1 MKIFRYMMSDDSAC
15 FGDGRVDSE
24 TRASSILKLSVV
36 RVLAAVTLTAL
47 LTVSGL
53 CMSDS
58 SAAGR
63 SGDFIKVGLRYGT
76 ADRTATVESPDG
88 FALYDVRGETV
99 TAGKNLNN
107 YKKLNLVLSSGKVI
121 LQDTNGQYIS
131 DIKTG
136 GSQIIA
142 SASYISDNGYFAFE
156 GKKYRGGMMPYIN
169 ASGQMNII
177 DLIDIED
184 YVKGVVSAEIGS
196 KTHMEALKA
205 QAVTTR
211 SFAGAK
217 GGTHAS
223 QGFDVCSTTHCQV
236 YSGVSA
242 EYDTTNAAVDATA
255 GQMIYYDGK
264 PVTAFYFANSGGY
277 TENSEDVWVSPLGYL
292 RSIKD
297 EFSPEYNWEVRLT
310 GAQLTSALASKG
322 IGKVTGVSID
332 SRNPSGYVSSLTV
345 SGTNGSV
352 TVTKDPI
359 RSVFKSAASLKSRMF
374 NISTVGGQVI
384 GNNNNAVTASEYYYA
399 YNDSGVSKL
408 DNSVNVI
415 SNYESTRISLN
426 GMSILGS
433 EGIKKAVS
441 GGAAAAPISGGT
453 TVKLNGDNDVLII
466 SGKGYGHGVGMSQQG
481 AQVMGQQG
489 YSYIDILKYYYTGID
504 VR

>member
-1 MKIFRYMMSDDSAC
+1 
-15 FGDGRVDSE
+15 
-24 TRASSILKLSVV
+24 
-36 RVLAAVTLTAL
+36 
-47 LTVSGL
+47 
-53 CMSDS
+53 
-58 SAAGR
+58 
-63 SGDFIKVGLRYGT
+63 
-76 ADRTATVESPDG
+76 
-88 FALYDVRGETV
+88 
-99 TAGKNLNN
+99 
-107 YKKLNLVLSSGKVI
+107 
-121 LQDTNGQYIS
+121 
-131 DIKTG
+131 
-136 GSQIIA
+136 
-142 SASYISDNGYFAFE
+142 
-156 GKKYRGGMMPYIN
+156 MPYIN

-384 GNNNNAVTASEYYYA
+384 GNNNDAVTASEYYYA

-408 DNSVNVI
+408 DNSVSVI